1 MSKHLRMLQGNDF
14 GVACCPEPRSLAV
27 ARTTLHPT
35 RPGLSMTNPLNKG
48 VVSWSTGCSQM
59 WLMEHVSKLVPSD
72 SQILHWIQID
82 LPISIWIHSKTIY
95 SVPRSS
101 TCFTSSIFQYNT
113 QTFHKIRLFIY
124 KKTSHPSTGYFYI
137 WATFKTLMTFS
148 ILLIWLIGILTMYK
162 L

>member
-124 KKTSHPSTGYFYI
+124 KKNKPSQHRLFLHLSHVQNSYDIFHSTDLVDRHPYNV
-137 WATFKTLMTFS
+137 
-148 ILLIWLIGILTMYK
+148 
-162 L
+162 